1 MSKAFTKESDE
12 DLDEVIPEPRD
23 VLPEG
28 VKNYVTP
35 VGAKELQDN
44 LRKLEQFI
52 SSDKAQKE
60 KLSSIVEGSSLSPRN
75 RVESLNR
82 RIRFLQNR
90 IANMVIVDPNSQ
102 EKDKV
107 LFGATVAVVDSDGN
121 NVVYKI
127 VGVDE
132 SSPTDGKVSFI
143 SPIAKA
149 LISAREGDIVRL
161 ELPEGGKE
169 MEILSISYT

>member
-75 RVESLNR
+75 RVSL
-82 RIRFLQNR
+82 
-90 IANMVIVDPNSQ
+90 
-102 EKDKV
+102 
-107 LFGATVAVVDSDGN
+107 
-121 NVVYKI
+121 
-127 VGVDE
+127 
-132 SSPTDGKVSFI
+132 
-143 SPIAKA
+143 
-149 LISAREGDIVRL
+149 
-161 ELPEGGKE
+161 
-169 MEILSISYT
+169 

>member
-1 MSKAFTKESDE
+1 
-12 DLDEVIPEPRD
+12 
-23 VLPEG
+23 
-28 VKNYVTP
+28 
-35 VGAKELQDN
+35 
-44 LRKLEQFI
+44 
-52 SSDKAQKE
+52 
-60 KLSSIVEGSSLSPRN
+60 
-75 RVESLNR
+75 
-82 RIRFLQNR
+82 
-90 IANMVIVDPNSQ
+90 MVIVDPNSQ

-149 LISAREGDIVRL
+149 LISGREGDIVRL